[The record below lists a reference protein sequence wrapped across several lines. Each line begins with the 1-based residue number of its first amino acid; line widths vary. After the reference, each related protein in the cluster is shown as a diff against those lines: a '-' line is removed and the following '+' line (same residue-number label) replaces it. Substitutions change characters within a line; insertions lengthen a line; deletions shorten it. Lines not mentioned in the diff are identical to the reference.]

1 MIPGPGLLSPASV
14 SHNLSAGSRIAAV
27 ALTAFSFG
35 IVLELV
41 RRRRLVE
48 RYALLWMLVS
58 LGLLVLAVWNQLL
71 NWLTDTVGFQV
82 PANFLF
88 AASFGVVFVLLLHFS
103 VATSRLSE
111 ETKMLAQEVAR
122 LDHQLRLGKGGA
134 ANGSVP
140 ESEAEGETAQAP
152 SARSTSD
159 Q

>member
-1 MIPGPGLLSPASV
+1 VILALGLPSAAV
-14 SHNLSAGSRIAAV
+14 SHNLSSGSRIAAV
-27 ALTAFSFG
+27 ILTGISFG

-58 LGLLVLAVWNQLL
+58 LTLLVLAVWNQLL
-71 NWLTDTVGFQV
+71 NWLTDRAGFQV

-122 LDHQLRLGKGGA
+122 LDHQLRLRAGGA
-134 ANGSVP
+134 GNGASPDVAAAD
-140 ESEAEGETAQAP
+140 EVAQAP